1 MARIKIPSIVKQMS
15 DLVKDSMKIGES
27 KHAAKADGSAKEGIF
42 SFNSAVAMK
51 STWINMGKFC
61 REEFGLRDI
70 RNISPEM
77 VREYLSKKAY
87 EDEISAKS
95 YVNICSRVEKF
106 CTALESKRG
115 VDVSELR
122 AEIKECRA
130 FTEDLRAAS
139 KDNRAYLDP
148 ERTINKIEDPYSKLA
163 AKMQIEGG
171 ARISEIAKLDKRNLT
186 ENEGEIVLKNTKG
199 GLERT
204 TKVSPETY
212 EELLKMIKE
221 NGQYRLNVK
230 DYRTE
235 LREAAIL
242 TGDDPKKSTHGFR
255 FNFAQRLYF
264 QLIAEGM
271 SPPMARSRVSSRL
284 GHKRSE
290 ITDRYLSLEMLVA

>member
-1 MARIKIPSIVKQMS
+1 MARIKTPSIVKQMS
-15 DLVKDSMKIGES
+15 DIANESMRIGEK
-27 KHAAKADGSAKEGIF
+27 KHQAKIDGTAKTGIF
-42 SFNSAVAMK
+42 SFKTAVAMK
-51 STWINMGKFC
+51 STWSNFGKFC

-70 RNISPEM
+70 QKITPAM

-87 EDEISAKS
+87 DDEVSAKTF
-95 YVNICSRVEKF
+95 VNICSRVEKF

-130 FTEDLRAAS
+130 FTEDLRSA
-139 KDNRAYLDP
+139 KNTNRAYLDP
-148 ERTINKIEDPYSKLA
+148 EKTISRIEDPKCRLA
-163 AKMQIEGG
+163 AKLQFEGG
-171 ARISEIAKLDKRNLT
+171 ARISEISKLDKRNLT
-186 ENEGEIVLKNTKG
+186 PNEGEIVLRNTKG
-199 GLERT
+199 GLVRT

-212 EELLKMIKE
+212 EELLKIIAEK
-221 NGQYRLNVK
+221 GQYRLDVK
-230 DYRTE
+230 KYRDD
-235 LREAAIL
+235 LREAALL

-271 SPPMARSRVSSRL
+271 SPPMAKSRVSSRL

-290 ITDRYLSLEMLVA
+290 ITERYLSLEMLVA

>member
-1 MARIKIPSIVKQMS
+1 MAKTPSIVKQMA
-15 DLVKDSMKIGES
+15 DLIKDSMKIGES
-27 KHAAKADGSAKEGIF
+27 KHTAKADGTVKSGIF
-42 SFNSAVAMK
+42 SFNSATAMRT
-51 STWINMGKFC
+51 TWVNMGKFC

-70 RNISPEM
+70 RNIRPEM

-95 YVNICSRVEKF
+95 YVNVCARLEKL

-130 FTEDLRAAS
+130 FTEDLRAA
-139 KDNRAYLDP
+139 KNDNRAYLDP
-148 ERTINKIEDPYSKLA
+148 ERTISKIGDPYCRLA
-163 AKMQIEGG
+163 ANLQYEGG
-171 ARISEIAKLDKRNLT
+171 ARISEISKLDRRNLT
-186 ENEGEIVLKNTKG
+186 PYEGEIVLKNTKG

-212 EELLKMIKE
+212 EKLVAIIKE
-221 NGQYRLNVK
+221 RGQYRLNVK
-230 DYRTE
+230 NYRAE
-235 LREAAIL
+235 LREAALL

-264 QLIAEGM
+264 QLLGEGM
-271 SPPMARSRVSSRL
+271 SPPMAKSRVSSRL
-284 GHKRSE
+284 GHKRTE

>member
-1 MARIKIPSIVKQMS
+1 MAKTPSIAKQMA
-15 DLVKDSMKIGES
+15 DLVKNSMKIGES
-27 KHAAKADGSAKEGIF
+27 KHVAKADGSAKEGIF

-51 STWINMGKFC
+51 STWVNMGKFC

-70 RNISPEM
+70 RSISPEM

-87 EDEISAKS
+87 DDEVSAKT
-95 YVNICSRVEKF
+95 YANICTRIEKF

-115 VDVSELR
+115 IVVSELR

-130 FTEDLRAAS
+130 FTEDLRAAA

-148 ERTINKIEDPYSKLA
+148 EKTISKIGDPYSRLA
-163 AKMQIEGG
+163 AKLQLEGG

-186 ENEGEIVLKNTKG
+186 ENEGKIVLKNTKG

-212 EELLKMIKE
+212 EELAEIIKE
-221 NGQYRLNVK
+221 RGQYRLDVK
-230 DYRTE
+230 KYRAE
-235 LREAAIL
+235 LREAALL

-255 FNFAQRLYF
+255 FNFAQRFYF
-264 QLIAEGM
+264 QLLAEGM
-271 SPPMARSRVSSRL
+271 SPEMAKSRVSSRL

>member
-1 MARIKIPSIVKQMS
+1 
-15 DLVKDSMKIGES
+15 
-27 KHAAKADGSAKEGIF
+27 
-42 SFNSAVAMK
+42 
-51 STWINMGKFC
+51 
-61 REEFGLRDI
+61 
-70 RNISPEM
+70 M

-87 EDEISAKS
+87 DDEVSAKT
-95 YVNICSRVEKF
+95 YANICTRIEKF

-115 VDVSELR
+115 IVVSELR

-130 FTEDLRAAS
+130 FTEDLRAAA

-148 ERTINKIEDPYSKLA
+148 EKTISKIGDPYSRLA
-163 AKMQIEGG
+163 AKLQLEGG

-186 ENEGEIVLKNTKG
+186 ENEGKIVLKNTKG

-212 EELLKMIKE
+212 EELAEIIKE
-221 NGQYRLNVK
+221 RGQYRLDVK
-230 DYRTE
+230 KYRAE
-235 LREAAIL
+235 LREAALL

-255 FNFAQRLYF
+255 FNFAQRFYF
-264 QLIAEGM
+264 QLLAEGM
-271 SPPMARSRVSSRL
+271 SPEMAKSRVSSRL

>member
-1 MARIKIPSIVKQMS
+1 MAKTPSIVKQMA
-15 DLVKDSMKIGES
+15 DLVKNSMKIGES
-27 KHAAKADGSAKEGIF
+27 KHVAKADGSAKEGIF

-51 STWINMGKFC
+51 STWVNMGKFC

-70 RNISPEM
+70 RSISPEM

-87 EDEISAKS
+87 DDEVSAKT
-95 YVNICSRVEKF
+95 YANICTRIEKF

-115 VDVSELR
+115 IVVSELR

-130 FTEDLRAAS
+130 FTEDLRAAA

-148 ERTINKIEDPYSKLA
+148 EKTISKIGDPYSRLA
-163 AKMQIEGG
+163 AKLQLEGG

-186 ENEGEIVLKNTKG
+186 ENEGKIVLKNTKG

-212 EELLKMIKE
+212 EELAEIIKE
-221 NGQYRLNVK
+221 RGQYRLDVK
-230 DYRTE
+230 KYRAE
-235 LREAAIL
+235 LREAALL

-255 FNFAQRLYF
+255 FNFAQRFYF
-264 QLIAEGM
+264 QLLAEGM
-271 SPPMARSRVSSRL
+271 SPEMAKSRVSSRL